1 MRVKTYEEIKR
12 EQAAIKEK
20 KKKAINDILTSATNN
35 PKFAKFLTYSFNSL
49 EKMITPPGLDVRLNA
64 QLIIETGGV
73 EVLRSI
79 ALKNSHN
86 EELCK
91 QISNIIFKLTSQY
104 FSVDQELAQKFV
116 AAKGHEAVIEILLS
130 KNKGPGSIPL
140 IKCLHNLCQVPQLVN
155 KLLDAGIAETIKLV
169 NDLYSDD
176 ITVIRLNLD
185 TMKKVSNQKNGRD
198 FLIKRGIVPSI
209 ITTIKKC
216 SDRADTNAVTNG
228 LIVLDNLCR
237 NEEGKKEVKEA
248 DAPSILCDVVETFSE
263 SAKIINKSA
272 KISTKIIYKS
282 DLDRLLHKMKTNSE
296 KLDND
301 DKEQIIEEIK
311 EDSALVS
318 NLMLVDDLC
327 KSVCQPENFDMLV
340 SLFKKLCKINLA
352 NKKPGYVKNYI
363 QGQKHF
369 MTLFKRA
376 FDHMPDC
383 LIQNTEKGQKY
394 KELVKTIHD
403 CIKKNWDATKSN
415 DEQLKKEGNK
425 EEDIIPL
432 KNAFKGF
439 FTSYSQI
446 IKQNNDSKDEEEKK
460 DPNWLELLNYIVGD
474 VISKGKEYFG
484 EDEKP
489 NYAASNILKI
499 SDDIINESKPEEI
512 INLPKNVKKC
522 FPYIKSVIGFSDNWR
537 TLKNDLEVVHN
548 TNKKEDQESE
558 LKKDTIPVITKFMGE
573 KYKFR
578 NPNLINLNILDDYLT
593 QPFVNELLSKKGDV
607 KANPNLGL
615 DFINAIDSVM
625 AKPFYSSSTVLKEL
639 DGEDDEKGEDEE
651 LKEPKSEEI
660 EKKIIS
666 KGSTLLKRLIPL
678 EEFLRQLREFKKNAN
693 SFNPETSK
701 VEDTLKLEDN
711 LIYQNCALNV
721 DEFFNAGMNDDFTT
735 LRDLI
740 KKEINFIEGFK
751 RLKSNENNPK
761 YNEICDASNKRLQLH
776 LGTLRKLEDQGIDKY
791 GNTKEEK
798 YNKLLKDIINLN
810 SEVITKSTDSPNL
823 IEHLNQLKNNVG
835 FLRDN
840 ESDLVDEKG
849 VIPSELYV
857 NSLMK
862 LLNKSLN
869 DEDLCDSIIK
879 TLIALANKRPGICN
893 SLVKA
898 GCPRLLL
905 RIMDKTQNKQL
916 AGDAMELF
924 KMINVSSQENAKVI
938 GNQNIL
944 TKLFRIRSKFASSDS
959 ITKNSDSIANELTK
973 FPGQTK
979 FIEKFIHDAIKE
991 FHENVKKDFKNE
1003 EVKNKI
1009 LNNEETINSF
1019 TFNQEAIKPIL
1030 EKEFIE
1036 DLNKAVDLAAN
1047 DEEVSNTI
1055 DKLLQNDAGILK
1067 KIKDNLSKKEDERH
1081 GDVVAD
1087 TLKII
1092 DKKSNFEEPLLL
1104 SCKNLSD
1111 YVKDDT
1117 LYNKYLNDK
1126 IDENFADKLLDIQ
1139 DNYLENPE
1147 ITKEIN
1153 NLLCYLSLRNPKL
1166 AEAIVKKGGL
1176 SKVIEELKS
1185 VANLNDLSSKML
1197 KLNGLKML
1205 NSLLNNTKNLDEFL
1219 NAGGVDLINK
1229 IVKNEVDNTP
1239 TTKTKEDS
1247 ENENPSD
1254 KYLTFGTIS
1263 TKTPE
1268 QLKEEEKLGINSF
1281 ANLGMSKEDADNK
1294 REQILNQMKDGDKK
1308 RKDSTS
1314 SSTTGGEE
1322 NSHSDD
1328 SDNYFVQCLKI
1339 INKGLDNGKNEFVDD
1354 KTVKNL
1360 TNLATVNF
1368 PDKFIFN
1375 EIASI
1380 LSNEHV
1386 KLNPDAIE
1394 DLKDLMKLGLSNKAQ
1409 FYHDNNVGQK
1419 VKAIE
1424 DKIANMLMNDLR
1436 YKTGLKNAIK
1446 DKGFNS
1452 KPIPGKLK
1460 DDRIPSVEKKR
1471 AEDEQRK
1478 IPGMDLYDKYGN
1490 KLDDNY
1496 KKVDSD
1502 GPSVE
1507 LYDKDGNKLEGTYK
1521 KIMADDK
1528 PEDLYDKDKNKLDD
1542 NYKKIFGNIKGDDL
1556 YDKNG
1561 NKLDGKYVNIL
1572 SHLPTNEIFDING
1585 KKLFGLYR
1593 KIEPNL
1599 ENKELYDKG
1608 GNKLDGTYNK
1618 LEEGLPGIE
1627 GYDKDGNKLAGK
1639 FEPNIDESPL
1649 VELYNKNKNKLD
1661 GLYKPI
1667 ISEEETPTTD
1677 IYDKDG
1683 NKINGT
1689 FKKLKSSAPIPVFN
1703 PHDKDGK
1710 KLDNNYAK
1718 IISSLPKTEIFDQN
1732 GKQLNGLYTKTNL
1745 IPGKLNDDRFQDF
1758 PLSQTFD
1765 DLGQKEE
1772 DVTNKILPGKLKMP
1786 FDTSKKEDNE
1796 NIPSNKISSS
1806 GQKLP
1811 EGENEEKPE
1820 EDNLRDSNR
1829 LLTYLSL
1836 ASESE
1841 NFKNIF
1847 DDAKEEIGSF
1857 FNKLNEA
1864 YKPVIQKILED
1875 REKKIRELEKNNKNT
1890 PENIL
1895 LLEPFN
1901 INSLPEKE
1909 KYDEGVILSL
1919 SKLYNYI
1926 LDQNNKDKTDNQGK
1940 PLPGKLKNP
1949 FDKEGQEDK
1958 DEINTNKIIPGKLK
1972 NPFENQDKKE
1982 EINKKKIIP
1991 GKLKQKFGEHE
2002 LKEPKLRKQAGKKD
2016 KIPKEKSDILK
2027 GELDPEDHIN
2037 NEFLNNLKILAE
2049 PLYTPENYIFV
2060 NKFNKE
2066 MDKLMDNLGRFEK
2079 DSSDEDNEEAE
2090 PTDNYLT
2097 HLNSLFTKAV
2107 LFMDD
2112 LHKEIAESPNGQYP
2126 DANKEK
2132 EENLK
2137 NILDA
2142 VEEYYNIDEDAVVK
2156 ANNSKNMVNSAL
2168 NLIEDLNKEGIID
2181 KETEKAEKKEVLL
2194 NKKLGKLWDLVNHA
2208 VNDDERNQLLEPD
2221 NSSRMKDLVKNLNEA
2236 IENPE
2241 LNKPEM
2247 RFIAKNLSK
2256 KIENG
2261 EDELAKDLLD
2271 FTMKDLEKNNKDN
2284 EEIKDINM
2292 DTIATLSKFSGQMKQ
2307 IMKNENVFQQ
2317 LQKDNEEPE
2326 LVTKKRG
2333 VLATVFNN
2341 ASKNNYNIENMINDD
2356 PDGVK
2361 SLLKKIIHDP
2371 VKSLDDGGEEIAEK
2385 EVETLCNI
2393 LKDRNNYRSL
2403 ASKKIIT
2410 DDDIN
2415 KLQDLYK
2422 DLDPKLTEPL
2432 KPILDQLKEADK
2444 ANKEREEILED
2455 ENKITD
2461 LEKKVGDCLESDK
2474 KAIIAYASNPENEL
2488 SSSFLPGKLKIPFDF
2503 MKKTSPETEEKPI
2516 PGKLKSPFDNQDNK
2530 DQNKNL
2536 KNILDSRAENI
2547 LRKMSLNTSLVLI
2560 SPVKENIKS
2569 PLSTKENPEISEDL
2583 EKILSLLR
2591 KSYNDMKATEDP
2603 ELNIK
2608 RVENVHKCLNLLKKM
2623 AFSPDNHKPMLEGG
2637 FMNFMEKLDD
2647 DYKLFKENGEPDIN
2661 NKNLGFALNAKN
2673 VLQACSNSDNA
2684 IPIIAESPVLDST
2697 IDEVTKLY
2705 DKPEVIA
2712 SNEDVKKIFNYDNVI
2727 FSNLCKDKK
2736 AFGDIFKKI
2745 GLDKLLELGKKS
2757 TNPNLLDAILNMLNN
2772 YVKNE
2777 EKEEI
2782 PPEIIEPTLEIMKKC
2797 GNLEQRTAPLMSKVL
2812 LLSGRLYNDKLKP
2825 KIDSLNLVEGM
2836 NKDID
2841 KFKGNHGYVNA
2852 CLNNLSKFTKE
2863 DAENGQKAL
2872 NSGLLKKLNDQV
2884 SVIVKEGPE
2893 KYEEKKDVNEEEGEN
2908 GYLKTCYNLTKLYN
2922 NLVQDDM
2929 DNVNKFSQMGITD
2942 NTINMLDHFNKKVE
2956 PKTPEEIEKERENES
2971 LGKADEKSEKE
2982 NENLTPEEMVRE
2994 IMKNCAGTM
3003 NQITVPTDSNEFL
3016 ANKTNFYDTMC
3027 KILENPNNDKNY
3039 IITTLHSLGNHLYTE
3054 SGKNYSK
3061 IDLPRLYKILKDLQS
3076 IYYSD
3081 PEVLTNTNYISG
3093 ALVKNLK
3100 DDAKG
3105 KEYTKK
3111 FYDLIPETTKCQ
3123 DNNSDLVN
3131 LAMKLMHDGL
3141 VKKPYLVDEVY
3152 EETVPNM
3159 LNLLKLYKDNPEIQ
3173 ENGYKILSLFS
3184 KNPTFAAGMVNNG
3197 LLNVIKET
3205 LDNPLFNDSL
3215 KEQAKGLKDTIYKM
3229 LKSLSSED
3237 DIKPKISDELMENL
3251 IPVVDE
3257 KGYNEEGKDVVDLLN
3272 CLVMNKKCVPPFVQ
3286 YKGIDSCTKLLNDN
3300 DSNLE
3305 LIPTLFSLFK
3315 SVSNASDEYKKM
3327 MKEKK
3332 LSDAINRTIKKIGI
3346 YDKKIEFEGRQLLF
3360 NVNMVKVKLED
3371 PNSIGVEDYKL
3382 VEPIPSE
3389 VRNFLTSG
3397 KQVKIIN
3404 DKGDVKQMQL
3414 IFSPDLMKVSARK
3427 VKSAL
3432 PPKQKYIIET
3442 HTIKKILKGH
3452 GTDAFKK
3459 SKGLFRK
3466 IPPPEICFSIIGPT
3480 TVDGPKSL
3488 NVQCE
3493 DEKEVNKWLNYLSL
3507 VINYFKKT
3515 HAIKGAVIIK
3525 K

>member
-1 MRVKTYEEIKR
+1 
-12 EQAAIKEK
+12 
-20 KKKAINDILTSATNN
+20 
-35 PKFAKFLTYSFNSL
+35 
-49 EKMITPPGLDVRLNA
+49 
-64 QLIIETGGV
+64 
-73 EVLRSI
+73 
-79 ALKNSHN
+79 
-86 EELCK
+86 
-91 QISNIIFKLTSQY
+91 
-104 FSVDQELAQKFV
+104 
-116 AAKGHEAVIEILLS
+116 
-130 KNKGPGSIPL
+130 
-140 IKCLHNLCQVPQLVN
+140 
-155 KLLDAGIAETIKLV
+155 
-169 NDLYSDD
+169 
-176 ITVIRLNLD
+176 
-185 TMKKVSNQKNGRD
+185 
-198 FLIKRGIVPSI
+198 
-209 ITTIKKC
+209 
-216 SDRADTNAVTNG
+216 
-228 LIVLDNLCR
+228 
-237 NEEGKKEVKEA
+237 
-248 DAPSILCDVVETFSE
+248 
-263 SAKIINKSA
+263 
-272 KISTKIIYKS
+272 
-282 DLDRLLHKMKTNSE
+282 
-296 KLDND
+296 
-301 DKEQIIEEIK
+301 
-311 EDSALVS
+311 
-318 NLMLVDDLC
+318 
-327 KSVCQPENFDMLV
+327 
-340 SLFKKLCKINLA
+340 
-352 NKKPGYVKNYI
+352 
-363 QGQKHF
+363 
-369 MTLFKRA
+369 
-376 FDHMPDC
+376 
-383 LIQNTEKGQKY
+383 
-394 KELVKTIHD
+394 
-403 CIKKNWDATKSN
+403 
-415 DEQLKKEGNK
+415 
-425 EEDIIPL
+425 
-432 KNAFKGF
+432 
-439 FTSYSQI
+439 
-446 IKQNNDSKDEEEKK
+446 
-460 DPNWLELLNYIVGD
+460 
-474 VISKGKEYFG
+474 
-484 EDEKP
+484 
-489 NYAASNILKI
+489 
-499 SDDIINESKPEEI
+499 
-512 INLPKNVKKC
+512 
-522 FPYIKSVIGFSDNWR
+522 
-537 TLKNDLEVVHN
+537 
-548 TNKKEDQESE
+548 
-558 LKKDTIPVITKFMGE
+558 
-573 KYKFR
+573 
-578 NPNLINLNILDDYLT
+578 
-593 QPFVNELLSKKGDV
+593 
-607 KANPNLGL
+607 
-615 DFINAIDSVM
+615 
-625 AKPFYSSSTVLKEL
+625 
-639 DGEDDEKGEDEE
+639 
-651 LKEPKSEEI
+651 
-660 EKKIIS
+660 
-666 KGSTLLKRLIPL
+666 
-678 EEFLRQLREFKKNAN
+678 
-693 SFNPETSK
+693 
-701 VEDTLKLEDN
+701 
-711 LIYQNCALNV
+711 
-721 DEFFNAGMNDDFTT
+721 
-735 LRDLI
+735 
-740 KKEINFIEGFK
+740 
-751 RLKSNENNPK
+751 
-761 YNEICDASNKRLQLH
+761 
-776 LGTLRKLEDQGIDKY
+776 
-791 GNTKEEK
+791 
-798 YNKLLKDIINLN
+798 
-810 SEVITKSTDSPNL
+810 
-823 IEHLNQLKNNVG
+823 
-835 FLRDN
+835 
-840 ESDLVDEKG
+840 
-849 VIPSELYV
+849 
-857 NSLMK
+857 
-862 LLNKSLN
+862 
-869 DEDLCDSIIK
+869 
-879 TLIALANKRPGICN
+879 
-893 SLVKA
+893 
-898 GCPRLLL
+898 
-905 RIMDKTQNKQL
+905 
-916 AGDAMELF
+916 
-924 KMINVSSQENAKVI
+924 
-938 GNQNIL
+938 
-944 TKLFRIRSKFASSDS
+944 
-959 ITKNSDSIANELTK
+959 
-973 FPGQTK
+973 
-979 FIEKFIHDAIKE
+979 
-991 FHENVKKDFKNE
+991 
-1003 EVKNKI
+1003 
-1009 LNNEETINSF
+1009 
-1019 TFNQEAIKPIL
+1019 
-1030 EKEFIE
+1030 
-1036 DLNKAVDLAAN
+1036 
-1047 DEEVSNTI
+1047 
-1055 DKLLQNDAGILK
+1055 
-1067 KIKDNLSKKEDERH
+1067 
-1081 GDVVAD
+1081 
-1087 TLKII
+1087 
-1092 DKKSNFEEPLLL
+1092 
-1104 SCKNLSD
+1104 
-1111 YVKDDT
+1111 
-1117 LYNKYLNDK
+1117 
-1126 IDENFADKLLDIQ
+1126 
-1139 DNYLENPE
+1139 
-1147 ITKEIN
+1147 
-1153 NLLCYLSLRNPKL
+1153 
-1166 AEAIVKKGGL
+1166 
-1176 SKVIEELKS
+1176 
-1185 VANLNDLSSKML
+1185 
-1197 KLNGLKML
+1197 
-1205 NSLLNNTKNLDEFL
+1205 
-1219 NAGGVDLINK
+1219 
-1229 IVKNEVDNTP
+1229 
-1239 TTKTKEDS
+1239 
-1247 ENENPSD
+1247 
-1254 KYLTFGTIS
+1254 
-1263 TKTPE
+1263 
-1268 QLKEEEKLGINSF
+1268 
-1281 ANLGMSKEDADNK
+1281 
-1294 REQILNQMKDGDKK
+1294 
-1308 RKDSTS
+1308 
-1314 SSTTGGEE
+1314 
-1322 NSHSDD
+1322 
-1328 SDNYFVQCLKI
+1328 
-1339 INKGLDNGKNEFVDD
+1339 
-1354 KTVKNL
+1354 
-1360 TNLATVNF
+1360 
-1368 PDKFIFN
+1368 
-1375 EIASI
+1375 
-1380 LSNEHV
+1380 
-1386 KLNPDAIE
+1386 
-1394 DLKDLMKLGLSNKAQ
+1394 
-1409 FYHDNNVGQK
+1409 
-1419 VKAIE
+1419 
-1424 DKIANMLMNDLR
+1424 
-1436 YKTGLKNAIK
+1436 
-1446 DKGFNS
+1446 
-1452 KPIPGKLK
+1452 
-1460 DDRIPSVEKKR
+1460 
-1471 AEDEQRK
+1471 
-1478 IPGMDLYDKYGN
+1478 
-1490 KLDDNY
+1490 
-1496 KKVDSD
+1496 
-1502 GPSVE
+1502 
-1507 LYDKDGNKLEGTYK
+1507 
-1521 KIMADDK
+1521 
-1528 PEDLYDKDKNKLDD
+1528 
-1542 NYKKIFGNIKGDDL
+1542 
-1556 YDKNG
+1556 
-1561 NKLDGKYVNIL
+1561 
-1572 SHLPTNEIFDING
+1572 
-1585 KKLFGLYR
+1585 
-1593 KIEPNL
+1593 
-1599 ENKELYDKG
+1599 
-1608 GNKLDGTYNK
+1608 
-1618 LEEGLPGIE
+1618 
-1627 GYDKDGNKLAGK
+1627 
-1639 FEPNIDESPL
+1639 
-1649 VELYNKNKNKLD
+1649 
-1661 GLYKPI
+1661 
-1667 ISEEETPTTD
+1667 
-1677 IYDKDG
+1677 
-1683 NKINGT
+1683 
-1689 FKKLKSSAPIPVFN
+1689 
-1703 PHDKDGK
+1703 
-1710 KLDNNYAK
+1710 
-1718 IISSLPKTEIFDQN
+1718 
-1732 GKQLNGLYTKTNL
+1732 
-1745 IPGKLNDDRFQDF
+1745 
-1758 PLSQTFD
+1758 
-1765 DLGQKEE
+1765 
-1772 DVTNKILPGKLKMP
+1772 MP

-2002 LKEPKLRKQAGKKD
+2002 LKEPKLRKQAGK
-2016 KIPKEKSDILK
+2016 
-2027 GELDPEDHIN
+2027 
-2037 NEFLNNLKILAE
+2037 

-2797 GNLEQRTAPLMSKVL
+2797 GNLDQRTAPLMSKVL